1 MCPLKICVRNIN
13 SFELVMV
20 HDIIKIVRERQF
32 LEKLGPAIYDAKK
45 PEPKERKKSGIPNVE
60 PGPDEKREK
69 IRKKF
74 AQKSPKNKTT
84 KHQNPFKTPQTPKE
98 FSDHL

>member
-1 MCPLKICVRNIN
+1 
-13 SFELVMV
+13 MV

-74 AQKSPKNKTT
+74 AQKSPPKT
-84 KHQNPFKTPQTPKE
+84 KPPNIKTPSKLPKPQKN
-98 FSDHL
+98 FLITCNMD

>member
-1 MCPLKICVRNIN
+1 
-13 SFELVMV
+13 MV

-32 LEKLGPAIYDAKK
+32 LEKLGPVISDAG
-45 PEPKERKKSGIPNVE
+45 KKSGIPNVE

-74 AQKSPKNKTT
+74 AQKSPPKT
-84 KHQNPFKTPQTPKE
+84 KPPNIKTPSKLPKPQKN
-98 FSDHL
+98 FLITCNMD